1 LTPKYQP
8 YGYELLAIPQPKLA
22 AVLIN
27 SGMRTYPGR
36 IAYHFGWGL
45 QTLHPEGSM
54 AEFCS
59 CPDSSTM
66 VVRGDLVVG
75 ADGLHSRTRAE
86 LESKTGS
93 FRATLH
99 SAPAGRHIRYALL
112 ALVNSLH
119 VASAS

>member
-1 LTPKYQP
+1 
-8 YGYELLAIPQPKLA
+8 
-22 AVLIN
+22 
-27 SGMRTYPGR
+27 
-36 IAYHFGWGL
+36 
-45 QTLHPEGSM
+45 M